1 MSGKRWAV
9 WGLLV
14 LVMAMAGACA
24 PDPYGIQLQ
33 AAKIERAVTGASV
46 LEQQEPKPG
55 SADFVLYEGELVRG
69 GGINW
74 KPFYLEGFQLDRAFG
89 EVLMARKI
97 RYAEI
102 FGLLAN
108 GIVGEGADGR
118 LVARV
123 PASELTKAQ
132 DALIAA
138 ENRDRDYIVQYLLAE
153 KGLPPVEA
161 ASLARVFGYTRYELL
176 PNGIWAERVPGTW
189 GVKGGSDYERR
200 MMAREPIVVEP
211 PRDAAPQP
219 VIVQPVKPE
228 VLTVTDTT
236 VEPTVVPAAPSA
248 PVTPASAAAP
258 DRATEEEEEEP
269 EGKMP
274 AAVPAPP
281 KPSGMER
288 AVPQGIVEMPPE
300 APLII
305 NQPVVII
312 EDVQPTVR

>member
-9 WGLLV
+9 WGLLA
-14 LVMAMAGACA
+14 LLMTGACA

-74 KPFYLEGFQLDRAFG
+74 KPFYLEGFRLDRSFG

-97 RYAEI
+97 RYTEI
-102 FGLLAN
+102 FGLLSN
-108 GIVGEGADGR
+108 GICGEGANGH

-123 PASELTKAQ
+123 NESELTKAQ
-132 DALIAA
+132 AALIAA

-153 KGLPPVEA
+153 KGLPALEA
-161 ASLARVFGYTRYELL
+161 APLARVFGYTRYELL

-189 GVKGGSDYERR
+189 VVKGGSDYERR

-228 VLTVTDTT
+228 VLTVTDTA
-236 VEPTVVPAAPSA
+236 VEPTVVPAASTEPPSPA
-248 PVTPASAAAP
+248 PAAALPAAAAP
-258 DRATEEEEEEP
+258 DPLKPGPEVEPDPLKPVLGTE
-269 EGKMP
+269 
-274 AAVPAPP
+274 
-281 KPSGMER
+281 KP
-288 AVPQGIVEMPPE
+288 VPQGIVEMPSE